1 MSIENDLVAVLTAY
15 APLTALVG
23 NRVSQ
28 HAADPNDAMPLV
40 VWNSSSDPLQGLA
53 GDDQIEQSTITLE
66 CWATNAV
73 SAASVADQVT
83 AALDAYDSTHGTESV
98 TVTSRQG
105 AHDPELGL
113 DGEVVTVQWMR
124 L

>member
-1 MSIENDLVAVLTAY
+1 MSIENDLVSVLTGY
-15 APLTALVG
+15 APLSALVD

-28 HAADPNDAMPLV
+28 HAADPTDAMPLV
-40 VWNSSSDPLQGLA
+40 VWNSSSDPLG
-53 GDDQIEQSTITLE
+53 GFDGNDQIEQATITLE
-66 CWATNAV
+66 CWATTAV
-73 SAASVADQVT
+73 GAAAVADQVK
-83 AALDAYDSTHGTESV
+83 AALDAYDATHGTESV
-98 TVTSRQG
+98 VVTSRQG

>member
-1 MSIENDLVAVLTAY
+1 MSIENDLVAVLSAY
-15 APLTALVG
+15 APLAALVG

-28 HAADPNDAMPLV
+28 HGADPNDALPIV
-40 VWNSSSDPLQGLA
+40 VWNSSSDPLGGLD
-53 GDDQIEQSTITLE
+53 GNDQVEQSTITLE
-66 CWATNAV
+66 CWATTAV
-73 SAASVADQVT
+73 GAAAVADQVA
-83 AALDAYDSTHGTESV
+83 AALDAYDASHGTESV
-98 TVTSRQG
+98 VVTSRQG

>member
-1 MSIENDLVAVLTAY
+1 MSIENDLVAVLSAY

-23 NRVSQ
+23 NRISQ
-28 HAADPNDAMPLV
+28 HAVDPNDSLPVV
-40 VWNSSSDPLQGLA
+40 VWNSSSDPLDGLD
-53 GDDQIEQSTITLE
+53 GDGQIEQSTITLE
-66 CWATNAV
+66 CWATTAV
-73 SAASVADQVT
+73 GAAAVADQVA
-83 AALDAYDSTHGTESV
+83 AALDAYDATHGTESV
-98 TVTSRQG
+98 DVTSRQG

>member
-1 MSIENDLVAVLTAY
+1 MSIENDLVAVLTAH

-23 NRVSQ
+23 NRISQ
-28 HAADPNDAMPLV
+28 HAADPNDSLPVV
-40 VWNSSSDPLQGLA
+40 VWNSSSDPLDGLD
-53 GDDQIEQSTITLE
+53 GDNQIEQSTIILE
-66 CWATNAV
+66 CWATTAV
-73 SAASVADQVT
+73 GAAAVADQVA
-83 AALDAYDSTHGTESV
+83 AALDAYDATHGTESV
-98 TVTSRQG
+98 NVTSRQG